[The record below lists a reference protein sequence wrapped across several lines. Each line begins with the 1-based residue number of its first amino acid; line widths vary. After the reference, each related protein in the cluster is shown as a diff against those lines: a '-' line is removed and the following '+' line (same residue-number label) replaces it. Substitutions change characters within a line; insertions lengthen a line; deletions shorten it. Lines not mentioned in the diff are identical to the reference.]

1 MIRSAIRRA
10 LPARD
15 ARPRRAACHAP
26 GDRRLVA
33 LGMMLADGADALY
46 AGRSTSRD
54 AAGAMLAAA
63 ADILAIAYGYGAAL
77 EVPIGA
83 RLPRHA
89 AETIARAAGDVVTV
103 TGGNH
108 GQP

>member
-10 LPARD
+10 LPPPV
-15 ARPRRAACHAP
+15 RPGRAAVHAP

-33 LGMMLADGADALY
+33 LGMILADGADALD
-46 AGRSTSRD
+46 AGRSRHD
-54 AAGAMLAAA
+54 AARAMLAAA

-83 RLPRHA
+83 RLPRHV
-89 AETIARAAGDVVTV
+89 AETIARAAGDVA
-103 TGGNH
+103 
-108 GQP
+108 